1 MEVKKSKM
9 RSVVE
14 FIIILIVSLAFIIIG
29 NHYCAYDT
37 IGTDAAAESAKV
49 IKITDIR
56 SEDID
61 GMNNTVITFQGKML
75 TGEYKGQTLEIEQD
89 INEMTL
95 DKPEPIKEGDRVL
108 VSQTNLIGESQAGSE
123 WYYFQQDRI
132 PGLICLAL
140 FFLLVLLIIG
150 RMKGLTTIISLGF
163 TAAAIFSVFIPAIL
177 SGKDIYITTIVIT
190 IYIIFASLMLLN
202 GANKK
207 TLCAI
212 VGNVGGILLT
222 AILAVIVNSSL
233 KITGMIDESYVYL
246 ANAGSTFMID
256 LRAIVWSCIIIG
268 SLGAIMDVS
277 MSIASA
283 MQELAL
289 EMKNRSFKRM
299 IRSGMNIGRDAI
311 GTMTIT
317 LVLAYT
323 GSSIA
328 PMLLF
333 MVNNRSL
340 NILMNLEMVV
350 VEIIQAIIGSLGILL
365 AVPITVIFAAWV
377 YNKGTRDEKI
387 SMNKTIDFD

>member
-1 MEVKKSKM
+1 MDREKSKL
-9 RSVVE
+9 RVVIE
-14 FIIILIVSLAFIIIG
+14 FMLVVVLSLAFIVAG
-29 NHYCAYDT
+29 NHICSYEQT
-37 IGTDAAAESAKV
+37 GEDAQAESAKV

-56 SEDID
+56 TEDID
-61 GMNNTVITFQGKML
+61 GMENTVISFQGKML
-75 TGEYKGQTLEIEQD
+75 TGELKGEILNMEQD

-95 DKPEPIKEGDRVL
+95 DKPAPIEVGDRVL
-108 VSQTNLIGESQAGSE
+108 VANINMMGSSETGAE

-132 PGLICLAL
+132 PGLICLAVV
-140 FFLLVLLIIG
+140 FLIALLAIG
-150 RMKGLTTIISLGF
+150 KMKGLTTIISLGF
-163 TAAAIFSVFIPAIL
+163 TGAAVFCVFIPAIL
-177 SGKDIYITTIVIT
+177 SGKDIYISTIVIT
-190 IYIIFASLMLLN
+190 VYIIFASLSLLN
-202 GANKK
+202 GINKK

-212 VGNVGGILLT
+212 VGNIGGILLT
-222 AILAVIVNSSL
+222 GVFAIVVNSSL

-283 MQELAL
+283 MHELAA
-289 EMKNRSFKRM
+289 EMKDRSFIRM
-299 IRSGMNIGRDAI
+299 VKSGMNIGRDAI

-323 GSSIA
+323 GSSIGSL
-328 PMLLF
+328 LLF

-350 VEIIQAIIGSLGILL
+350 VDIIQAIVGSMGILL

-377 YNKGTRDEKI
+377 FNRNVYCSKSVALNEK
-387 SMNKTIDFD
+387 